1 MYTYLICG
9 AWCVSRDLFNFMC
22 RWSLLFLNKSTSSC
36 HHVVERANIYSNF
49 PKNFSDFSLQAV
61 WCGENNGF
69 FISGRIVWFLE
80 LTHHFHGDLQLLI
93 ENRISFKWFS
103 SPRWAEWP
111 MTITTLNWVLTAG
124 LIGRLLRKYWKY
136 GQQTK
141 LNWMFYLFLIKII
154 FLFIYFCF
162 IKNVKKRKLNKQL
175 CIVVCYEHADL
186 IGNSFLMN

>member
-1 MYTYLICG
+1 MSLETFSILCVVGVCCSWTKAHHPVIMLLNEQIFIQIFQKISVISLCRQCG
-9 AWCVSRDLFNFMC
+9 CG
-22 RWSLLFLNKSTSSC
+22 
-36 HHVVERANIYSNF
+36 
-49 PKNFSDFSLQAV
+49 
-61 WCGENNGF
+61 GENNGF